1 MCVATALLISAFFL
15 AIHLQIHPYK
25 SPALERLQT
34 LALTTLTLFYFIG
47 LLLKTESVEESDKGD
62 LGVLMVLL
70 MVSIFVATATAL
82 LLEMRSVVQ
91 WARLVLHAFTIM
103 FEGNIRLEEGG
114 KCVASFPGK
123 YEDGWNSIV
132 KLSGNSIAKVSVA
145 CVFLPMLT
153 PRFGTHEIDD
163 ECKEGRCYCRALYGV
178 KKVWG
183 CGWWLE
189 WKKNMLL
196 AHRRRQKFQVFY
208 FKGQV
213 RVLPMLVHLSFKSPT
228 RIMYASSGRVQ
239 VGQGKIKWENC
250 AKHALLREKVM
261 SNWPKVHCIL
271 FGTL

>member
-1 MCVATALLISAFFL
+1 MCVATALPISACLL
-15 AIHLQIHPYK
+15 AIQIQIHPYK
-25 SPALERLQT
+25 STALERLQT
-34 LALTTLTLFYFIG
+34 LALTTLALFYFIG
-47 LLLKTESVEESDKGD
+47 LLMKKDSVDESDKGD
-62 LGVLMVLL
+62 LGVLTVLL
-70 MVSIFVATATAL
+70 MVAIFVATATAL
-82 LLEMRSVVQ
+82 LLEMCSVVCIQ
-91 WARLVLHAFTIM
+91 WARLVLQAFTIM
-103 FEGNIRLEEGG
+103 FEGNIRLKEGG

-123 YEDGWNSIV
+123 YEDGWNSII

-153 PRFGTHEIDD
+153 PRFGTHEIDV
-163 ECKEGRCYCRALYGV
+163 ECKEGSCYCFAIYGA

-213 RVLPMLVHLSFKSPT
+213 RVLPMLV
-228 RIMYASSGRVQ
+228 
-239 VGQGKIKWENC
+239 GQGKIKWENC
-250 AKHALLREKVM
+250 AKHALLREKVV

-271 FGTL
+271 FGTWWASLIAGASLVG